1 MKEGV
6 KMEIKEIIELLEK
19 DRKVAREEW
28 NYISEI
34 NDPVRE
40 NYLNGKMNTLD
51 NVLFLLKKVGV

>member
-1 MKEGV
+1 
-6 KMEIKEIIELLEK
+6 MEIKEIIELLEK
-19 DRKVAREEW
+19 DRKNAKEEW